1 MKSRRFILWTLVL
14 FLFFIKDNASTESI
28 SLPSSPQKRTLT
40 RRYDV
45 IKIRGDFLSPFD
57 NVPIQ
62 QLRLLA
68 FKNGEITPIPFQI
81 DERDPTGKLVM
92 SKGKTASK
100 DDDNGLL
107 DSNDE
112 LVFMVMDAGDKL
124 SDKEKTDKIE
134 IEITDPRYSDK
145 KAWVYLEDSKSPY
158 SPRSPIDYVNYEP
171 SSERIISKNY
181 ILGYRKGFMFYNDLI
196 YPSSV
201 GGNGMDFLDRIKV
214 RFKVEFF
221 KGKMVIERSEDSV
234 KAEVTGWIDGPVRVV
249 QASVNHVKL
258 FDMLPPIGFDSLSEY
273 YSTLMASPITVKIPF
288 DLNKITKALG
298 VRTIIADIYGDMPG
312 LVEGKAYTN
321 LCLEGFEHT
330 GHMPVEIYNKIPKK
344 GIQWGFVSKK
354 GVGTW
359 FPRVVFPDPMYQYN
373 NYYLK
378 DDVSFHNP
386 PEDVPGE
393 IAGGVRLILTDY
405 PPELIEQIGTE
416 SFMLMFETYFAKPGT
431 SSAEAKE
438 WLDIQ
443 DHPLI
448 VGVKFGSNL
457 KPKPKKNSKKSSL
470 PPWKGGCDGTI
481 TDNIGRK
488 IPLKKIAFFIGS
500 IDVDARL
507 YFGGERVEDKT
518 FHKLALSQ
526 LKSMEN
532 YIVDYDPYT
541 KTKMA
546 MFTKIKLKSGEA
558 MNLMSCKA
566 CGWAGVDEDS
576 RVVYLSNSQISRI
589 DFSD

>member
-1 MKSRRFILWTLVL
+1 MRNCSLISLALAFLL
-14 FLFFIKDNASTESI
+14 FLNERAPTQSTPS
-28 SLPSSPQKRTLT
+28 SSPQKRTLT
-40 RRYDV
+40 RKYDV
-45 IKIRGDFLSPFD
+45 IKVRGDFLNPFD
-57 NVPIQ
+57 GVSIQ
-62 QLRLLA
+62 QLTLIA
-68 FKNGEITPIPFQI
+68 FKDGKTVPIPFQI
-81 DERDPTGKLVM
+81 DERNPTGKLVM
-92 SKGKTASK
+92 KQGKIASK

-124 SDKEKTDKIE
+124 SDEDRADKIE
-134 IEITDPRYSDK
+134 IEVTDPRYPDK
-145 KAWVYLEDSKSPY
+145 KAWVYLEDAKSP
-158 SPRSPIDYVNYEP
+158 SPPRSPIDYVNYEP

-196 YPSSV
+196 YPSSA
-201 GGNGMDFLDRIKV
+201 GGNGTDFLDRIKV
-214 RFKVEFF
+214 RFRVEFL

-249 QASVNHVKL
+249 QASINHVKL

-273 YSTLMASPITVKIPF
+273 YPTLMASPITVRIPF
-288 DLNKITKALG
+288 DLNKIVKALG
-298 VRTIIADIYGDMPG
+298 VRTIVADIYGDMPG
-312 LVEGKAYTN
+312 MVGGKAYTN
-321 LCLEGFEHT
+321 LCPEGFDHT
-330 GHMPVEIYNKIPKK
+330 GNMPAEVYNKIPKK
-344 GIQWGFVSKK
+344 GIQWGFVTKK

-378 DDVSFHNP
+378 DDISFHNP

-393 IAGGVRLILTDY
+393 IAGGVRLVLTDY

-431 SSAEAKE
+431 SSLEAKE

-448 VGVKFGSNL
+448 VAVNFGSKL
-457 KPKPKKNSKKSSL
+457 KAKPRNNGKRSGL
-470 PPWKGGCDGTI
+470 APWKGGCDGVI
-481 TDNIGRK
+481 TDNIERK
-488 IPLKKIAFFIGS
+488 ITLKKIAFFIGS
-500 IDVDARL
+500 IDVDART
-507 YFGGERVEDKT
+507 YFGGERVNDKT
-518 FHKLALSQ
+518 FHKFALNQ
-526 LKSMEN
+526 IKSMEN
-532 YIVDYDPYT
+532 YIVEFDPYT

-546 MFTKIKLKSGEA
+546 MFAKIKLKSGEA

-566 CGWAGVDEDS
+566 CGWAGVNEEG
-576 RVVYLSNSQISRI
+576 RVVYLSNSQIKRI
-589 DFSD
+589 DFSE